1 MMRVV
6 AALLLALVA
15 QIAMPQDVQAQD
27 PRLVEVFYDE
37 DRVVRVEGRT
47 NVQAMIVFA
56 DDEVVENIGI
66 GDSNSWQVT
75 PSKSASRVFVKP
87 LSEIAATNMTVVTN
101 KRTYLFDL
109 VSNPRNPPVYMLR
122 FTYPAEP
129 EADETLVDTPLGR
142 VTPAEMAAASD
153 PYAVVDP
160 AELNTLWTRRGMA
173 MLMPERVYN
182 DADATFLIWNPDRAI
197 PAILLRNDEGEEG
210 PANYTLRGETIVVEG
225 VPAVIVLRTGEDLAE
240 LHYAGPARIS
250 TETGSR

>member
-15 QIAMPQDVQAQD
+15 LPQDAQAQD
-27 PRLVEVFYDE
+27 PRLVEMFYDE

-47 NVQAMIVFA
+47 NVQAMIVFGE
-56 DDEVVENIGI
+56 DEVIENIGI

-109 VSNPRNPPVYMLR
+109 VANPRNPPIYMLR
-122 FTYPAEP
+122 FTYPDEPEP
-129 EADETLVDTPLGR
+129 EAIDEGPAGRATPGEL
-142 VTPAEMAAASD
+142 AAASD

-160 AELNTLWTRRGMA
+160 ATLNTQWSRRGTA
-173 MLMPERVYN
+173 TLMPERVYN
-182 DADATFLIWNPDRAI
+182 DAEATFLVWDPDRAI
-197 PAILLRNDEGEEG
+197 PAILLRNDAGDEG

-225 VPAVIVLRTGEDLAE
+225 VPALIVLRSGADLAE
-240 LHYAGPARIS
+240 LFYAGPPRVSA
-250 TETGSR
+250 ETGSR